1 MKQLNYIIITSLTVL
16 CIYLW
21 RNGKEAQNTAKN
33 NIAAL
38 TDSIV
43 HYQTKHGAWGVEK
56 SIFQGTEKD
65 LRQIIKSKDK
75 AFQKLIKSFKEPVAA
90 AVIKTVT
97 KIDTVFIPYEEKNQL
112 SEFEFNFKANTEYYS
127 VNGTSTEKG
136 INIWSIS
143 IPNTQSLVIG
153 KKRIGFLK
161 YGYKIN
167 VENSNLN
174 IKTTNV
180 DGFDFRPKPKRFSVG
195 VFAGYSANLK
205 PVIGLGISYNLFSF

>member
-1 MKQLNYIIITSLTVL
+1 MKQLNYIIIAGLTVL

-21 RNGKEAQNTAKN
+21 RANSVNKNTAKN

-38 TDSIV
+38 TDSIT

-65 LRQIIKSKDK
+65 LKQIIESKEK
-75 AFQKLIKSFKEPVAA
+75 AFKKLLKSFKKPIAA

-112 SEFEFNFKANTEYYS
+112 PEFEFNFKANTEYYS

-136 INIWSIS
+136 INIWSLS

-174 IKTTNV
+174 IKTTNI

-195 VFAGYSANLK
+195 VFAGYSTNLE
-205 PVIGLGISYNLFSF
+205 PVIGLGVSYNLFSF

>member
-1 MKQLNYIIITSLTVL
+1 MKQLNYIIIAGLTVL

-43 HYQTKHGAWGVEK
+43 YYQTKHGAWVAEK

-65 LRQIIKSKDK
+65 LKQIIESKEK
-75 AFQKLIKSFKEPVAA
+75 AFKKVLKSFKKPIAA
-90 AVIKTVT
+90 AVMKTVT
-97 KIDTVFIPYEEKNQL
+97 KIDTVFSPYEEKNQL
-112 SEFEFNFKANTEYYS
+112 PGFEFNFKADTEYYS
-127 VNGTSTEKG
+127 VNGTSTQKG
-136 INIWSIS
+136 INIWSLS

-174 IKTTNV
+174 IKTTNI

-195 VFAGYSANLK
+195 VFAGYSTNLE
-205 PVIGLGISYNLFSF
+205 PVIGLGVSYNLFSF

>member
-1 MKQLNYIIITSLTVL
+1 MKNINYIIITALTVL

-38 TDSIV
+38 TDSITL
-43 HYQTKHGAWGVEK
+43 YQTKHGAWVAEK

-75 AFQKLIKSFKEPVAA
+75 AFQKLIKSFKKPIAA
-90 AVIKTVT
+90 ALIKTIT

-112 SEFEFNFKANTEYYS
+112 PEFEFNFKANTEYYTI
-127 VNGTSTEKG
+127 NGTSTEKG
-136 INIWSIS
+136 INIWNLFF
-143 IPNTQSLVIG
+143 PNTQSLVIG

-195 VFAGYSANLK
+195 FFAGYSTRLE
-205 PVIGLGISYNLFSF
+205 PVIGAGISYNLLLF